1 MRTNLPV
8 TDVEYPIQDDTLIVS
23 KTDTKGRLTYFNDQ
37 FVAAAGFT
45 EAELIGQP
53 HNIIRH
59 PDMPTEAFA
68 DLWATLKAGKPW
80 AGAVKNRRKNGDF
93 YWVLASATPIWEA
106 GQISG
111 YMSIRSKIPDS
122 QRAEAEHVYA
132 LLREKKAG
140 NYTVCGGIIRRR
152 SLTDRFSFFT
162 RTLRARLITLISA
175 QMAFTTATGCVGI
188 LAYDGS
194 EGALIIGAQIVTLV
208 GGLVVGG
215 LLGYQ
220 AIGAISRPL
229 GRLIDAMSRIA
240 QGEFNSR
247 IVIERDDEIG
257 TALRNIQAMQNKLGF
272 DREETKDIAGK
283 VAQRRK
289 GDMQQLAHD
298 FEGAVGKIIET
309 VSQASSELEASAA
322 MLSTNAKRSSELTM
336 TVAGASETAST
347 NVQSVASATEQMAA
361 SVNEIGRQV
370 QDSARIAQAAVLQ
383 AQQTNE
389 QIGQLSKAAARIGDV
404 VELITKI
411 AGQTNLLAL
420 NATIEAARAG
430 EAGRGFAVVASEVK
444 ALAAQT
450 AAATKEI
457 SQQITG
463 IQAATKESVSSIK
476 EIGQIIESMSEIA
489 LRIAGAVEEQGNVTH
504 DIACSI
510 QQAAQGTIEVSA
522 NIADVQRG
530 ADETGTASTL
540 VLSAAQS
547 MSNESNRLKVEV
559 NSFLNTIRAA

>member
-322 MLSTNAKRSSELTM
+322 MLSTNAKRSSELTT

>member
-175 QMAFTTATGCVGI
+175 QMAFTIATGCVGI

-208 GGLVVGG
+208 GGLLVGG

-229 GRLIDAMSRIA
+229 KRLIDAMSRIA

-272 DREETKDIAGK
+272 DREETKDTAGK

-370 QDSARIAQAAVLQ
+370 QDSARIAHAAVLQ

-476 EIGQIIESMSEIA
+476 EIGQIIESMSQIA